1 MPFLLVL
8 LSDYLSAAAE
18 HYCFAVNA
26 GIVQHQATTA
36 AGAIHLAAANIQAAK
51 PVPLVPGQ
59 GCVPLPQQPGCV
71 VTASEGELEQ
81 CQVLPWAPCYQV
93 LDQLQQV
100 SLLANQR
107 LLGALQAYQS
117 CSDISHMVLVDTA
130 IKELACPA
138 PLAAFVGLQ
147 RVHLENTMELLQVDW
162 AIKVCLAGIGLHEGL
177 DVCGQCLHQKSWG
190 R

>member
-1 MPFLLVL
+1 LPP
-8 LSDYLSAAAE
+8 DYLHAAAK

-26 GIVQHQATTA
+26 GIVQHQATTR
-36 AGAIHLAAANIQAAK
+36 AGAIHLAAANIQGAK
-51 PVPLVPGQ
+51 PVPPVPQQ
-59 GCVPLPQQPGCV
+59 GCVLLPQQPGSEA
-71 VTASEGELEQ
+71 ASIDGQRQQ
-81 CQVLPWAPCYQV
+81 CQDLPWVPCFQV

-100 SLLANQR
+100 SLLANER

-147 RVHLENTMELLQVDW
+147 RVHLENTMELLQVEW
-162 AIKVCLAGIGLHEGL
+162 AIKVCS
-177 DVCGQCLHQKSWG
+177 VPCGMHM